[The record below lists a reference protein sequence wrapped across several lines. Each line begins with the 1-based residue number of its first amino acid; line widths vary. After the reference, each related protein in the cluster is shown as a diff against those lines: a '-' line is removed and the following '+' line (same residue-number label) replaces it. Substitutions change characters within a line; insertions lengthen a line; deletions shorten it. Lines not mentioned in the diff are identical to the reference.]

1 MTPPRRRRSLSPTQF
16 RFLYPA
22 TPLGSPG
29 TNPIQPQ
36 PSQIDQAPQQAV
48 SPQSSQLPVTPLATP
63 RQPTTSTNTPSV
75 QVLQTID
82 PSQMSTAMLYQTKP
96 LSQQQQA
103 YISQLPHTQGS
114 LVCPT
119 HHAAA
124 NQVNTTL
131 PPAPRVAPMRPMDVA
146 REWYLDYVS
155 PQSIKFYNKA
165 IEHLPGEKFN
175 GTMLHTWLQILT
187 DRAHTCAWT
196 NILTIGGKLLTT
208 NYADMSLKEVK
219 APAQEYQNEAR
230 RRAQNSE
237 MLLQCLKSSISKTV
251 YARLH
256 QLQYKYTITR
266 EPEKEEI
273 QDGVCY
279 LKTLIDC
286 YHVNTRSSTGEIRK
300 KLAQL
305 HLYMKHTAKGDIV
318 QLCVYTRDLLAR
330 LRAAGEDT
338 HDLLINLL
346 EALKQAPNHH
356 FQRWLNTRIDLWST
370 KQIDWQPDGSDLMQ
384 EAEGYYLE
392 LKTKNMWSRRTDGSL
407 YVNSAEIEDQ
417 ENAIMAGMQDREE
430 PNWEQQPSLFGKDIT
445 ALTLQLKKYNRNV
458 NKKGKKEAHKWRYTA
473 PKAGEMN
480 TKVVRENGMKKVY
493 YWCEFHNQWTR
504 HKPSECKKLPIK
516 TREQRSASKT
526 DYRQKKQAYM
536 EAKATL
542 QQFNISSDSE
552 EETPQLFHDS
562 DSDSNVSDSTE
573 YYSEAEDSNTS

>member
-1 MTPPRRRRSLSPTQF
+1 
-16 RFLYPA
+16 
-22 TPLGSPG
+22 
-29 TNPIQPQ
+29 
-36 PSQIDQAPQQAV
+36 
-48 SPQSSQLPVTPLATP
+48 
-63 RQPTTSTNTPSV
+63 
-75 QVLQTID
+75 
-82 PSQMSTAMLYQTKP
+82 
-96 LSQQQQA
+96 
-103 YISQLPHTQGS
+103 
-114 LVCPT
+114 
-119 HHAAA
+119 
-124 NQVNTTL
+124 
-131 PPAPRVAPMRPMDVA
+131 MRPMDVA
-146 REWYLDYVS
+146 KEWYLDYVS

-219 APAQEYQNEAR
+219 AHAQEYQNEAR

-256 QLQYKYTITR
+256 QLQYKYTIIR

-480 TKVVRENGMKKVY
+480 TKVVRDNGMKKVY
-493 YWCEFHNQWTR
+493 YWCEFHGQWTR